1 MKRIAQQDGGNRLL
15 DQSNSAD
22 CRFKFF
28 CGNRIL
34 LVKFYCKNAQV
45 EAAPADR
52 EAREDFNKF
61 VREILDQNTNNGGQN
76 CSRQLFHLIFVRNLR

>member
-1 MKRIAQQDGGNRLL
+1 MEVFERKSSREKLFSLIDKILKTATLKHLVLL
-15 DQSNSAD
+15 KMS
-22 CRFKFF
+22 
-28 CGNRIL
+28 
-34 LVKFYCKNAQV
+34 VKFYCKNAQV

-76 CSRQLFHLIFVRNLR
+76 CSCSR